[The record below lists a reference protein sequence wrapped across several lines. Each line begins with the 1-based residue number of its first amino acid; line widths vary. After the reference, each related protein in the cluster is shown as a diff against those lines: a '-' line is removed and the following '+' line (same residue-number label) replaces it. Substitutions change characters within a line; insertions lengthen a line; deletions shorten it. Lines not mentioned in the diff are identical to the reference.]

1 MPRIG
6 SSYAKIGTVAKVED
20 VGRLRSGL
28 EALVIRGVVRAVV
41 GTGVAGT
48 GETTWVQFEPCPDP
62 DIPSERSLAL
72 AREYRRGRGEHR
84 RGARRPRG
92 RRLRLPRG
100 LSDPG
105 QVADTAGYSPD
116 LSIERKVEVLE
127 TLDVEQRLEKVL
139 DWAKEVLA
147 ELELKDKIRSDVRDG
162 LEKNQR
168 EYILRQQM
176 DAIRKELGDE
186 SGEGIVEE
194 YRKKIADANMPGRA
208 QGGRAR
214 ARSPRRCRSSRPSTA
229 GSAPTSTG

>member
-1 MPRIG
+1 GGAPG
-6 SSYAKIGTVAKVED
+6 A
-20 VGRLRSGL
+20 
-28 EALVIRGVVRAVV
+28 
-41 GTGVAGT
+41 
-48 GETTWVQFEPCPDP
+48 PD
-62 DIPSERSLAL
+62 SL
-72 AREYRRGRGEHR
+72 
-84 RGARRPRG
+84 
-92 RRLRLPRG
+92 RG

-147 ELELKDKIRSDVRDG
+147 DLELKDKIRTDVRDG

-186 SGEGIVEE
+186 SGEGLVGGD
-194 YRKKIADANMPGRA
+194 RKEI
-208 QGGRAR
+208 
-214 ARSPRRCRSSRPSTA
+214 
-229 GSAPTSTG
+229 